1 MRVEQRTTVAMKI
14 AYLMDPLE
22 SIQPENETTSHLMY
36 ECNERGH
43 AVYFLEPHDVYI
55 RSNLVVARM
64 RNITVKAG
72 LDMASYWQEVIRCT
86 KQEHLIFE
94 TITELDALFLR
105 SNPPLNY
112 QIMEFLQTVNNHVFI
127 LNSTSGQV
135 LGNSKLYMLNFPEI
149 IPETHVSRDPSRL
162 RKIIDDF
169 GGAMVVKPLQRFGGE
184 GVIKVSTRDR
194 ENLAS
199 LIHYY
204 VRAYET
210 YARREPIMVQEYL
223 KSVKRDGDIRIL
235 LLNGEI
241 IGAMRRKPKKGD
253 FRTNVHAGGEVF
265 AHRVTPRERQ
275 ICQVIKDKLIAD
287 GLYFVGIDIIASKLV
302 EINCVSP
309 GGIPRINR
317 LDHVRLERTVIDF
330 IERKVAAMGDAF
342 QRRRA

>member
-1 MRVEQRTTVAMKI
+1 MKI

-22 SIQPENETTSHLMY
+22 SITPENETTSHLMY

-43 AVYFLEPHDVYI
+43 TVFYLEPHDVYI
-55 RSNLVVARM
+55 RSGHVVARM
-64 RNITVKAG
+64 RNISVPPG
-72 LDMASYWQEVIRCT
+72 LGMQEYWQAIIRCT

-94 TITELDALFLR
+94 TVTELDALFLR

-112 QIMEFLQTVNNHVFI
+112 QTMEFLQTVNNHVFI
-127 LNSTSGQV
+127 LNSTSGQI
-135 LGNSKLYMLNFPEI
+135 LGNSKLYILNFPEI

-194 ENLAS
+194 LNLNS

-204 VRAYET
+204 VRAYES
-210 YARREPIMVQEYL
+210 YAQREPIMVQEYL
-223 KSVKRDGDIRIL
+223 KSVKQDGDIRIL

-241 IGAMRRKPKKGD
+241 IGAMRRKPKRGD

-265 AHRVTPRERQ
+265 AHRVTLREKR
-275 ICQVIKDKLIAD
+275 ICEVIKEKLIAD
-287 GLYFVGIDIIASKLV
+287 GLYFVGIDIIAGKLV

-317 LDHVRLERTVIDF
+317 LNNDRLERKVIDF
-330 IERKVAAMGDAF
+330 IEQRVGAITLAHR
-342 QRRRA
+342 RRRA

>member
-1 MRVEQRTTVAMKI
+1 MKI

-22 SIQPENETTSHLMY
+22 TIQPENETTSHLMY

-43 AVYFLEPHDVYI
+43 TVYFLEPHDVYI
-55 RSNLVVARM
+55 RSDQVVARM
-64 RNITVKAG
+64 RNITVKSG
-72 LDMASYWQEVIRCT
+72 LDMMAYWRAIIRCA
-86 KQEHLIFE
+86 KQDHLIFE

-112 QIMEFLQTVNNHVFI
+112 QTMEFLQTVNNHVFI
-127 LNSTSGQV
+127 LNSTTGQI
-135 LGNSKLYMLNFPEI
+135 LGNSKLYILNFPEI

-194 ENLAS
+194 MNLNS

-204 VRAYET
+204 VRAYES

-223 KSVKRDGDIRIL
+223 KSVKQDGDIRIL

-241 IGAMRRKPKKGD
+241 IGAMRRKPRKGD

-265 AHRVTPRERQ
+265 AHGVTARERR
-275 ICQVIKDKLIAD
+275 ICQVIKDKLVED
-287 GLYFVGIDIIASKLV
+287 GLYFVGIDIIAGKLV

-317 LDHVRLERTVIDF
+317 LNHVRLERTVIDF
-330 IERKVAAMGDAF
+330 IEWKVRDIHHAPKRKLA
-342 QRRRA
+342 